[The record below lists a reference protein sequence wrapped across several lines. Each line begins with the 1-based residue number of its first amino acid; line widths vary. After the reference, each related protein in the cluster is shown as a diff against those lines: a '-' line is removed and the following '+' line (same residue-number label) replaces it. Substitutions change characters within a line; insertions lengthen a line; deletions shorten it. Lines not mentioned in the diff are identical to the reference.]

1 MFEIGLSALVTTPTP
16 AEVMSVPL
24 AAVGMVIVV
33 DAVGS
38 ASSVSVTVW
47 LSPVAPSNT
56 IGDAPSSFAAVRSSD
71 DVKVTAPES
80 ATVPEKAAAPEV
92 VIATVGL
99 TACWPTGRR
108 LRHFHPESSV
118 LFRTKTPP

>member
-56 IGDAPSSFAAVRSSD
+56 IGDAPSSFAAVRSSVD
-71 DVKVTAPES
+71 DTTTAPES

-99 TACWPTGRR
+99 TACWPTDR
-108 LRHFHPESSV
+108 LPRSWHPGSCR
-118 LFRTKTPP
+118 L